1 MAERKKVI
9 VVAGASQ
16 GIGGG
21 SGQRISQRGLPC
33 CRHVTINKTCAVA
46 PGVIKT
52 PMLPVKRDMT
62 CWQIASGRQ
71 DRGTYQVSWE
81 RSCILKQLRS
91 RQARSRT
98 SPPFEANHVVMG
110 YWAGWVTSAIFV
122 HQFIAVRT
130 SHGRRIV
137 WYDDWSSPFI

>member
-9 VVAGASQ
+9 VVTGASQ

-46 PGVIKT
+46 PWVIKT

-71 DRGTYQVSWE
+71 DRGTYQISWE

-98 SPPFEANHVVMG
+98 SPPFETRAFPDKIDHILSWLGM
-110 YWAGWVTSAIFV
+110 
-122 HQFIAVRT
+122 QRT
-130 SHGRRIV
+130 LIGRSWSETRRWPRIN
-137 WYDDWSSPFI
+137 YRRCTPLA